1 MVFAVSV
8 PSRKRGE
15 RPGLGAVVIFSR
27 PEAPLLWQKCLAGRP
42 FRLLLTQHNPQHG
55 LQHLT
60 FRTDRVSSR
69 GCPDAPENHCPSPG
83 ERLCACRAKPVSRK
97 APSPP
102 TMCLTPSG
110 RSFLGPASRI
120 VLGRHRRCCSPPTFH
135 ADLRLH
141 NIDLS
146 PPSIARRWRILFAP
160 GSTEPLTDP
169 DTDPVHRSCR
179 HRLPK
184 TPCPSLSPRR
194 GSSVRI
200 AMSFPVSLRPE
211 DGHKHLEVQT

>member
-1 MVFAVSV
+1 MFRGFLSFL
-8 PSRKRGE
+8 PS
-15 RPGLGAVVIFSR
+15 
-27 PEAPLLWQKCLAGRP
+27 
-42 FRLLLTQHNPQHG
+42 TTPQHG

-60 FRTDRVSSR
+60 FRADRASSR
-69 GCPDAPENHCPSPG
+69 GCSDAPENHCPSPG

-97 APSPP
+97 VASPP

-110 RSFLGPASRI
+110 RSSLEPASRI
-120 VLGRHRRCCSPPTFH
+120 VLGPHRRCCSPPTFH

-146 PPSIARRWRILFAP
+146 PSSIARRRRILFAP

-169 DTDPVHRSCR
+169 DTDTVHRSCR

-194 GSSVRI
+194 GSSVRR
-200 AMSFPVSLRPE
+200 AMSFPVRF
-211 DGHKHLEVQT
+211 KA